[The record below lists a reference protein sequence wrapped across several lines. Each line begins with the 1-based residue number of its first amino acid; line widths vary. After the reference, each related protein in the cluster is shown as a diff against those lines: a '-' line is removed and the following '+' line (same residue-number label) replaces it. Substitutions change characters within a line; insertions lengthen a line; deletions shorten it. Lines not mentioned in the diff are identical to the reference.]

1 MGKQKDHLPVSIV
14 IPCYNYGC
22 FLDDAVGS
30 IHQST
35 VEIPLAQIIIVND
48 GSTDQNTLDI
58 LNSYRLKGYNIIAQV
73 NKGLPAARNTGIS
86 AAETDYLLPLDAD
99 DMIASTFIEKAFWV
113 LRTRDE
119 IGFVCS
125 WLKHFGDETWVWKPS
140 YSPFRL
146 LFENIVTVTSLIRK
160 KAWDSVGGYD
170 ENMKWGYEDWDF
182 WLKLVEV
189 NWQGYQ
195 IPEILFYYR
204 RHGKTLLHKSN
215 KNRTN
220 IIRQL
225 RKNHPSL
232 FDEENIAYLKKINR
246 RSYIALTLKDIFRDF
261 IINIP
266 FLKTREIRN
275 FLYNSIASSTACSKS
290 YVHGGTLAFN
300 ENAYEIP
307 LYYCKAVR
315 DRRLKILLL
324 VKLSSSKEYEMLM
337 KLIRVLGDKYYLIVL
352 FVNLLDDTSYNSITI
367 NVDELF
373 VLPNFL
379 DCTLYSAFLLSQILN
394 KEVSLLVNIN
404 LLELHSVLS
413 LIRYHKPD
421 MSTASAFISTTKVD
435 FFNKEIMEKIYFQSD
450 LLYCSP
456 GCKINII
463 NLLPECSGKCN
474 ISISYEQFLENLIQ
488 LIGLKRPVIN
498 MINYR

>member
-1 MGKQKDHLPVSIV
+1 M
-14 IPCYNYGC
+14 
-22 FLDDAVGS
+22 
-30 IHQST
+30 
-35 VEIPLAQIIIVND
+35 
-48 GSTDQNTLDI
+48 
-58 LNSYRLKGYNIIAQV
+58 
-73 NKGLPAARNTGIS
+73 
-86 AAETDYLLPLDAD
+86 
-99 DMIASTFIEKAFWV
+99 
-113 LRTRDE
+113 
-119 IGFVCS
+119 
-125 WLKHFGDETWVWKPS
+125 
-140 YSPFRL
+140 
-146 LFENIVTVTSLIRK
+146 
-160 KAWDSVGGYD
+160 
-170 ENMKWGYEDWDF
+170 
-182 WLKLVEV
+182 
-189 NWQGYQ
+189 
-195 IPEILFYYR
+195 
-204 RHGKTLLHKSN
+204 
-215 KNRTN
+215 
-220 IIRQL
+220 
-225 RKNHPSL
+225 
-232 FDEENIAYLKKINR
+232 
-246 RSYIALTLKDIFRDF
+246 
-261 IINIP
+261 
-266 FLKTREIRN
+266 
-275 FLYNSIASSTACSKS
+275 
-290 YVHGGTLAFN
+290 
-300 ENAYEIP
+300 
-307 LYYCKAVR
+307 
-315 DRRLKILLL
+315 L

-435 FFNKEIMEKIYFQSD
+435 FFNKEIIEKIYFQSD